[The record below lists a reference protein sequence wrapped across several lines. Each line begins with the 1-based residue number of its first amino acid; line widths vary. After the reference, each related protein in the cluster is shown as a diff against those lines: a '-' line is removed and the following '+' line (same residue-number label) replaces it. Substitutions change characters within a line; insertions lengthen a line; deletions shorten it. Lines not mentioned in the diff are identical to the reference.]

1 MPKTKHK
8 RRFGFTAIE
17 LGYIT
22 LDQLI
27 ETMII
32 QVKEELLSDRYR
44 LIGEILIE
52 LGLMTPEQ
60 VDEVV
65 QVQVKAVIDSTQM
78 KRG

>member
-1 MPKTKHK
+1 MTKKKHK

-27 ETMII
+27 EAMII
-32 QVKEELLSDRYR
+32 QVREELLSDRYR
-44 LIGEILIE
+44 LIGEIFME
-52 LGLMTPEQ
+52 LGFMTPEQ

-65 QVQVKAVIDSTQM
+65 QAQVKAVIYSIQM
-78 KRG
+78 NGG